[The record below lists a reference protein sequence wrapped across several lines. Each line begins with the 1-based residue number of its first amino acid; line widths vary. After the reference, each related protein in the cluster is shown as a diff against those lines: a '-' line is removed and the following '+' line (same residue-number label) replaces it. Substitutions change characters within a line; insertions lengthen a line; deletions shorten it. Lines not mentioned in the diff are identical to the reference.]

1 MAAVVVTIT
10 DGKGSNRDLEL
21 PGDIPIR
28 GLAPSIAYAIQHPD
42 LPDPDTPVRF
52 VLKHQ
57 QSGEVLSPDRTL
69 EASGVVHGDQLLLM
83 VKAIPVRVVGAEA
96 PPPFGGPGFI
106 SAGGKTYPFRG
117 KAVVVGRVD
126 PAAGIVG
133 TVLGVDLTELD
144 SVEAPSVSRR
154 HARIFLQHGDWLLE
168 DLRSTNGTAV
178 NEQWLDA
185 GERVALRDGDEVR
198 FGDVTLAFV
207 WDSQEALSA
216 EN

>member
-42 LPDPDTPVRF
+42 LPDPDIPVRF

-57 QSGEVLSPDRTL
+57 LSGEVLSPDRTL
-69 EASGVVHGDQLLLM
+69 EAAGVVHGDQLLLM
-83 VKAIPVRVVGAEA
+83 VKPISVKVVGGAG

-106 SAGGKTYPFRG
+106 SSESKTFPFRG

-126 PAAGIVG
+126 AAAGIVR
-133 TVLGVDLTELD
+133 TVLGVDLTDLD
-144 SVEAPSVSRR
+144 SAGAPSVSRR
-154 HARIFLQHGDWLLE
+154 HARIFLQHGEWLLE

-198 FGDVTLAFV
+198 FGDVTLVFV
-207 WDSQEALSA
+207 WDSQEARPADS
-216 EN
+216 